1 MAGMKF
7 NIEGKWKI
15 WREKSKDKQACNT
28 LSTDSLLLF
37 HFFFCSLSA
46 CFVWCIFLLF
56 FISSFILHIVD
67 YMRYVGIKYVK
78 VVRCIVVKLLSLES
92 EKQVFFSCKCTNTKR
107 ESKLELF
114 LSISMDVCTIVMR
127 CFICQ
132 VTWSCQII

>member
-1 MAGMKF
+1 MKF

-37 HFFFCSLSA
+37 HFFFVL
-46 CFVWCIFLLF
+46 FLRVLFGVYFYFF

-107 ESKLELF
+107 ESKSELF
-114 LSISMDVCTIVMR
+114 SSISMDVCTIVMR